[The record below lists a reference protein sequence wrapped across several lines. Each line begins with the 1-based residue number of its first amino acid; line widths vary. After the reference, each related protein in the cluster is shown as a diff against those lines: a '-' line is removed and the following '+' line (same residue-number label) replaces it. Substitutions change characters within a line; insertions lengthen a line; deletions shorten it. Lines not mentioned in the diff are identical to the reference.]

1 MRLDSGV
8 LRIQIGSMCVGFLG
22 GGGGDFTLFLH
33 STPSHTSLL
42 LKASKKH
49 SQKKE
54 RGGWRGQFGD
64 LKLCA
69 AIVIDPPVMGVL
81 VL

>member
-1 MRLDSGV
+1 MRLDLGV
-8 LRIQIGSMCVGFLG
+8 LRIQIGSMCVGFL

-54 RGGWRGQFGD
+54 RGGWRGQFGY